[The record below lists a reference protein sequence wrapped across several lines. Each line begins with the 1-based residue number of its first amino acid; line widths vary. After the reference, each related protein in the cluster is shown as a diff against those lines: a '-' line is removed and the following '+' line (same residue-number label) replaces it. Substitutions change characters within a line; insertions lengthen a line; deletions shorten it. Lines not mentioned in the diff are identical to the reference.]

1 MLLRVILSPDN
12 IRKLSIPTPSSIE
25 ELSAVLCEKMQIM
38 GSFVIQYED
47 PDFNNELCTLHDITE
62 LPKDKATLRIHWE
75 VVLSPVVVDDAHP
88 SDFTVDTASMTSTQS
103 SASSPHSVFPLSTSR
118 FEQWPSMFPVP
129 SFSYDVELRLKKA
142 NEDLQE
148 NGTALIV
155 PRDMKMNILDKLA
168 ETVYSFKAYPK
179 DSEIEKV
186 ASALVEKHP
195 SLKDPGS
202 DTTGCEAWKISL
214 KFKMANYRQKL
225 RNAGCSEMVVNT
237 HSRQGSSRG
246 SLKRPRRSELNFL
259 PDHPVGLDEEEL
271 EKERSLMEQEVKKRN
286 LSLTLLNAKMETT
299 FSLRRKEIVQD
310 QPLVST
316 IKQRW
321 PGLFFEEEVCA
332 EFFRINR
339 IDLKST
345 FLTSLDNH
353 TQGLLKVYRAKARQG
368 RWNNLDELLE
378 KLDAQTT
385 DLTTYR
391 RSAVLR
397 GLPLYLREPASISK
411 TIKDTEALGPH
422 TKAMKMGILEVTDS
436 STNSGPYP
444 TVVNV
449 AIVLEEEVVMDNLGD
464 FTNALMVLFG
474 LLYAVNME
482 YPKDLRYTFEAVQK
496 IILNLGKECTARI
509 QSLKNKLLQV

>member
-25 ELSAVLCEKMQIM
+25 ELSAVLCEKLQIM

-75 VVLSPVVVDDAHP
+75 VVLSPVVDNAHL

-103 SASSPHSVFPLSTSR
+103 SASLPHSVSPLSTSR
-118 FEQWPSMFPVP
+118 SEQWPSMFPVP

-186 ASALVEKHP
+186 ACALVEKHP

-202 DTTGCEAWKISL
+202 DTTGCEAWKMSL

-271 EKERSLMEQEVKKRN
+271 EKERSFMEEEVKKRN
-286 LSLTLLNAKMETT
+286 LSLTVLNAKMETT

-321 PGLFFEEEVCA
+321 PGLFFEGEVSHVFICH
-332 EFFRINR
+332 N
-339 IDLKST
+339 
-345 FLTSLDNH
+345 
-353 TQGLLKVYRAKARQG
+353 
-368 RWNNLDELLE
+368 WNWM
-378 KLDAQTT
+378 
-385 DLTTYR
+385 
-391 RSAVLR
+391 S
-397 GLPLYLREPASISK
+397 
-411 TIKDTEALGPH
+411 
-422 TKAMKMGILEVTDS
+422 
-436 STNSGPYP
+436 
-444 TVVNV
+444 
-449 AIVLEEEVVMDNLGD
+449 
-464 FTNALMVLFG
+464 
-474 LLYAVNME
+474 
-482 YPKDLRYTFEAVQK
+482 
-496 IILNLGKECTARI
+496 
-509 QSLKNKLLQV
+509 